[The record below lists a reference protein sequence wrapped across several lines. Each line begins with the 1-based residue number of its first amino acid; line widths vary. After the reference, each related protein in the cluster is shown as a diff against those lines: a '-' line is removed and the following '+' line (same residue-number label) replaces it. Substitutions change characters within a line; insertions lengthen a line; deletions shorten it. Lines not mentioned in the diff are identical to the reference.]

1 MTKGSQYGHFLYVDA
16 SDESRQIAAADFKA
30 DLCTGMQVIFSAN
43 VADMTHADELPQVM
57 FKLYGVNYDAEGN
70 IQSQKLLHSFSSGDF
85 KNNTEDSPCLKATW
99 YQVYGKIVIQKE
111 SGVENYSDLES
122 SLITIVRILKVLTMP
137 SMISVSIL
145 SRLRFR

>member
-85 KNNTEDSPCLKATW
+85 KII
-99 YQVYGKIVIQKE
+99 QKIVHVLRQHGIRFM
-111 SGVENYSDLES
+111 VRLS
-122 SLITIVRILKVLTMP
+122 SRKNLV
-137 SMISVSIL
+137 
-145 SRLRFR
+145 